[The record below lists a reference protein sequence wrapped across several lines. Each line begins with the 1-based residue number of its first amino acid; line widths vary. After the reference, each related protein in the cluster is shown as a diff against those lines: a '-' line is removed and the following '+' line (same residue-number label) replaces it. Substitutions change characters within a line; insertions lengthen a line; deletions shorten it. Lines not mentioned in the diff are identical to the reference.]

1 MDTYKLSARYAKL
14 DRQGDPLLA
23 LDGAIPWERFRPTL
37 QKALKKLK
45 KTEAGRK
52 PYDYVMM
59 FKLLVLQTLYNLS
72 DAQTEYQVR
81 DRLSFIRFLKLS
93 LEDEVP
99 DEKTIW
105 LYRERLKEAQVLE
118 KLFDQFHGYLNGQGY
133 QAKCGSVVDASIVE
147 VPKQR
152 NNREENKKLKEGA
165 IPEDWHEKPDKLRQ
179 KDVEARWTCK
189 NNQHYYGYKNHINVD
204 VKYKLIRKYVVTAAS
219 QGDITC
225 MDLLLDENNR
235 DKDIWGDKAYR
246 SAAVEAMLRSK
257 GYTSRI
263 HFKGG
268 KGGWISE
275 DEERWNRRYSKI
287 RARVEHVFGFIAN
300 SMKGNFV
307 RTIGLARAQFKIGMS
322 NLVYNFCRY
331 EQCLRLKTV

>member
-1 MDTYKLSARYAKL
+1 METYKLSARYAKL

-23 LDGAIPWERFRPTL
+23 LNEAIPWERFRPTL

-59 FKLLVLQTLYNLS
+59 FKLLVLQTLYNL
-72 DAQTEYQVR
+72 
-81 DRLSFIRFLKLS
+81 
-93 LEDEVP
+93 
-99 DEKTIW
+99 
-105 LYRERLKEAQVLE
+105 
-118 KLFDQFHGYLNGQGY
+118 
-133 QAKCGSVVDASIVE
+133 
-147 VPKQR
+147 
-152 NNREENKKLKEGA
+152 
-165 IPEDWHEKPDKLRQ
+165 
-179 KDVEARWTCK
+179 
-189 NNQHYYGYKNHINVD
+189 NVD

-219 QGDITC
+219 QGDINC

-287 RARVEHVFGFIAN
+287 RARVEHVFVFITN
-300 SMKGNFV
+300 SMKGNFI
-307 RTIGLARAQFKIGMS
+307 RTIRTS
-322 NLVYNFCRY
+322 SCRIQNRH
-331 EQCLRLKTV
+331 E